1 MTSYEAQQAL
11 LAHFFVAPFID
22 ADVFDTPN
30 SDDFTR
36 SDKGIWGR
44 VNFSGAFGAFAGFGD
59 NPRTKQSGTMVVQL
73 FVPKGSGWGELSEF
87 ASELAAYLS
96 WHDHDR
102 LETHMANIIDV
113 GERDGQYQ
121 YNVSLPYII
130 KP

>member
-1 MTSYEAQQAL
+1 MTPYEAQQAL
-11 LAHFFVAPFID
+11 LAHFFAATFID
-22 ADVFDTPN
+22 VDVFDTPN
-30 SDDFTR
+30 SDSFAR
-36 SDKGIWGR
+36 PEKGIWGR

-87 ASELAAYLS
+87 ASQLAAYLS
-96 WHDHDR
+96 WHDYDR
-102 LETHMANIIDV
+102 LETHAASIIDV